1 MPTLLL
7 HPADTL
13 LADLLL
19 ASQRMQIMVATQSVT
34 LVNGL
39 TPEHV
44 WTVNLENEQS
54 VFTKLSLGD
63 DSPWLE
69 DFILGELW
77 EKNIIE
83 ARP

>member
-1 MPTLLL
+1 LPTLLL